1 MAQRSSFLVGVQYN
15 FFSYINFEM
24 CLYRRPRVWEIFSSS
39 LCFELGLFT
48 YCFGTRRHIWY
59 FAFVF
64 LHLEKPG
71 QHLLFQS
78 DFLLF
83 KVFLRQMLHTVAL
96 KYLSILEIQ
105 CRQRMSNLQD
115 NFSLGVFF
123 KQRIYSYDSKVKHI
137 RVLQ

>member
-1 MAQRSSFLVGVQYN
+1 MAQRSSFLAGVQYN

-24 CLYRRPRVWEIFSSS
+24 CLYRRPSVWEIFSSS

-48 YCFGTRRHIWY
+48 YCFGTWRHLWY

-64 LHLEKPG
+64 LDLEKSG
-71 QHLLFQS
+71 QPLLFQS

-83 KVFLRQMLHTVAL
+83 KVFLRQMLHMIAL

-105 CRQRMSNLQD
+105 SVDREWPTFKTISVQVCFLNREYIHMIQKSN
-115 NFSLGVFF
+115 
-123 KQRIYSYDSKVKHI
+123 I
-137 RVLQ
+137 